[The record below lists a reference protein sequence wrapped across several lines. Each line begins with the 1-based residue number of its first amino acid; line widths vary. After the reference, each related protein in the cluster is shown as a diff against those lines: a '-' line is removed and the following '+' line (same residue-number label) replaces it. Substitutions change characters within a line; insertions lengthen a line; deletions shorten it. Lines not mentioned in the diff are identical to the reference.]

1 MRLRDA
7 PFGDRV
13 RLVRPRTA
21 AIAFPADNVEDFP
34 FLHRRLSRGRLTLA
48 DYGLGLA
55 SLFAKIMRKALQILA
70 VEDEKAVAQI
80 LAVVLGGPMAKVIR
94 AADGWE
100 ALIKVGAAAR
110 PFDVVITDHRMPR
123 MGGLELVRRLR
134 TRNFEG
140 KILVLSA
147 HLSDEDIR
155 AYEEFG
161 VDMMMS
167 KPFDFEEIQNAVAI
181 LTKGASV
188 AVAA

>member
-1 MRLRDA
+1 MR
-7 PFGDRV
+7 
-13 RLVRPRTA
+13 
-21 AIAFPADNVEDFP
+21 E
-34 FLHRRLSRGRLTLA
+34 
-48 DYGLGLA
+48 
-55 SLFAKIMRKALQILA
+55 ALQILA

-80 LAVVLGGPMAKVIR
+80 LAVILGGPMARVTR

-100 ALIKVGAAAR
+100 ALIKITAMAQ
-110 PFDVVITDHRMPR
+110 PFDVIITDHRMPR

-134 TRNFEG
+134 TRNFAG

-147 HLSDEDIR
+147 HLSDEDIN
-155 AYEEFG
+155 AYEELG

-167 KPFDFEEIQNAVAI
+167 KPFNFEEIQDAVAV